1 MTILI
6 LHGIQGH
13 AGIHWQ
19 QWLHDELTKKNYKVL
34 MPELPNSIHPDRQ
47 ESLDFITKLIDTI
60 PRDEE
65 IILVGHSLGATMAL
79 DYLENA
85 NRKIKKLISVSG
97 FHLDWNSELN
107 SYFMKEKNIDF
118 DKVFQNLESAV
129 VFYGDN
135 DPYVPQNVLMDLANK
150 LKVTPIIIP
159 AGGHLNTEFGYTQ
172 FPELLQE
179 VV

>member
-1 MTILI
+1 MTIII

-19 QWLHDELTKKNYKVL
+19 QWLHDELTKNNYKVL

-47 ESLDFITKLIDTI
+47 ENLDFITKLIDAI
-60 PRDEE
+60 PQDEE
-65 IILVGHSLGATMAL
+65 IIIVGHSLGATMAL

-118 DKVFQNLESAV
+118 EKVFQNLESAV

-159 AGGHLNTEFGYTQ
+159 GAGHLNTEFGYTK
-172 FPELLQE
+172 FPEICHHF
-179 VV
+179 